1 MVRKAT
7 TKIGVLL
14 FLFMLSL
21 SSFAV
26 QKLTTTQ
33 MRENTIR
40 INALELKEADM
51 SLPKVIVVLDEGALN
66 FDFDKWNIKEQYIPI
81 LENLRDY
88 IKVNNYEV
96 SIVGHT
102 DSMGK
107 NAYNLALS
115 LKRAESTKEKLIE
128 LGVEAEKI
136 VSVDGKGEEEPIAT
150 NETSE
155 GRSKNRRVEFHLE
168 KLKDEKN

>member
-51 SLPKVIVVLDEGALN
+51 SLPKVTVVLDEGALN

-102 DSMGK
+102 DSIGK

>member
-1 MVRKAT
+1 MVRKST
-7 TKIGVLL
+7 TKIGFLL

-40 INALELKEADM
+40 INALELKEADIN
-51 SLPKVIVVLDEGALN
+51 LPKVTVVLNEGALN
-66 FDFDKWNIKEQYIPI
+66 FDFDKWEIKEQYIPI

-88 IKVNNYEV
+88 IKTNNYEV

-107 NAYNLALS
+107 NKYNLALS
-115 LKRAESTKEKLIE
+115 LKRAKSTKEKLIE

-136 VSVDGKGEEEPIAT
+136 VSVDGKGKEEPIAT
-150 NETSE
+150 NETDE
-155 GRSKNRRVEFHLE
+155 GRRKNRRVEFHLE
-168 KLKDEKN
+168 KIKD

>member
-51 SLPKVIVVLDEGALN
+51 SLPKVTVVLDEGALN

-96 SIVGHT
+96 SIVGYT
-102 DSMGK
+102 DSIGK

>member
-1 MVRKAT
+1 MVRKSA
-7 TKIGVLL
+7 TKIGVIL

-21 SSFAV
+21 SSFAF

-40 INALELKEADM
+40 INALEIKEAGI
-51 SLPKVIVVLDEGALN
+51 SLPKVTVVLDEGALN
-66 FDFDKWNIKEQYIPI
+66 FDFDKWNIKEQYVPI

-88 IKVNNYEV
+88 INVNGYEV

-102 DSMGK
+102 DSIGK

-128 LGVEAEKI
+128 LGVEAGKI

-150 NETSE
+150 NATTE

-168 KLKDEKN
+168 KLKN

>member
-51 SLPKVIVVLDEGALN
+51 SLPKVTVVLDEGALN
-66 FDFDKWNIKEQYIPI
+66 FDFDKWNIKEQYIPV

>member
-1 MVRKAT
+1 MVRKST

-21 SSFAV
+21 SSFAF

-40 INALELKEADM
+40 INALEIKEADI
-51 SLPKVIVVLDEGALN
+51 SLPKVTVVLDEGALN

-88 IKVNNYEV
+88 IKANNYEV

-102 DSMGK
+102 DSIGK
-107 NAYNLALS
+107 NAYNLSLS

-128 LGVEAEKI
+128 LGLEAEKI

-150 NETSE
+150 NATSE
-155 GRSKNRRVEFHLE
+155 GRRQNRRVEFHLE
-168 KLKDEKN
+168 KLKD